1 MAAGQEPGLA
11 SDHGGMTIE
20 TNEFLLHSRLE
31 PDVLETWIQIGWLL
45 PGRSDGDR
53 YFSEVDLARVQLI
66 RDLHDLG
73 VNDDGV
79 PVVLDL
85 IDQLHGLRHTLQA
98 LLATISAQ
106 PQSARRR
113 IISDIRAAR
122 FRALA
127 PTPGRRQSL
136 DDEQFG

>member
-1 MAAGQEPGLA
+1 
-11 SDHGGMTIE
+11 MTME
-20 TNEFLLHSRLE
+20 TREFLMHARLE
-31 PDVLETWIQIGWLL
+31 PEILETWIQTGWLL
-45 PGRSDGDR
+45 PDRSDGGR
-53 YFSEVDLARVQLI
+53 HFSEVDLARVQLI

-73 VNDDGV
+73 VSDDGI

-85 IDQLHGLRHTLQA
+85 VDQLHGLRHTLRE

-113 IISDIRAAR
+113 IITDIQAAR
-122 FRALA
+122 FHSLG
-127 PTPGRRQSL
+127 PTPGRRTSSGF

>member
-1 MAAGQEPGLA
+1 M
-11 SDHGGMTIE
+11 E
-20 TNEFLLHSRLE
+20 TKEFLLHCGLD
-31 PDVLETWIQIGWLL
+31 PATLQTWIETGWLL
-45 PGRSDGDR
+45 PDRTGGGRH
-53 YFSEVDLARVQLI
+53 FSEGDLARVQLI

-73 VNDDGV
+73 VNDDGI
-79 PVVLDL
+79 PVILDL
-85 IDQLHGLRHTLQA
+85 VDQLHGLRHTLGG

-113 IISDIRAAR
+113 IIADIRAAR

>member
-1 MAAGQEPGLA
+1 
-11 SDHGGMTIE
+11 MTME
-20 TNEFLLHSRLE
+20 TNEFLLHCRLE
-31 PDVLETWIQIGWLL
+31 PQVLEAWIETGWLL
-45 PGRSDGDR
+45 PDRTGGGRH
-53 YFSEVDLARVQLI
+53 FSEVDLARVQLI

-73 VNDDGV
+73 VNDDGI
-79 PVVLDL
+79 PVILDL
-85 IDQLHGLRHTLQA
+85 VDQLHGLRHTLRG

-113 IISDIRAAR
+113 IIADIRAAR